1 MKNSID
7 FIGGGTRR
15 SLLRMVGP
23 LLAAMVLTMAYNLVD
38 SLWVGNLMGETG
50 YAALTSSTSVV
61 LILSAIAMGSSN
73 GAAILIAQTAGAK
86 KEAGGLISVSLAL
99 AGAFS
104 VGVTAILE
112 LALRPLLSAMNTL
125 PELFSMAYDYL
136 SVYLLGYAAI
146 FLYMHFTAAFRA
158 FGDPVFQ
165 MKGMLLSTVFN
176 AVADPLM
183 IRGFGLRGAA
193 WATVLSEALCLVFA
207 VVYHRKKRLFRLTL
221 RRADAAWVRPL
232 LADAVPSAVQSC
244 MPAVSSAALL
254 LLVTG
259 FGVTAIAAYGAA
271 GQLEILLFYPA
282 MAMNMAL
289 TAITGQCS
297 GADRTDRVRDYL
309 RCALRLGTVFTAV
322 LSAAVILF
330 AGPLSRLFVDSGAT
344 AAIVQDFFRVVSV
357 GYVLYMA
364 TSCFLGE
371 TSGLGHPGR
380 SMALMFVYYIVV
392 RVPLAAALVR
402 TPLALDGVWTAVLI
416 SHIAAAALAAAQGLS
431 LLRTKTPSRT
441 APKGEAA

>member
-7 FIGGGTRR
+7 FIGGDTRR

-50 YAALTSSTSVV
+50 YAALTSSASVV

-104 VGVTAILE
+104 VGVTAVLE
-112 LALRPLLSAMNTL
+112 LALRPLLSAMNTP

-221 RRADAAWVRPL
+221 RRADAALVRPL

-259 FGVTAIAAYGAA
+259 FGVTVIAAYGAA
-271 GQLEILLFYPA
+271 GRLEILLFYPA

-297 GADRTDRVRDYL
+297 GAGRTDRVRDYL
-309 RCALRLGTVFTAV
+309 RCALQLGTVFTAV
-322 LSAAVILF
+322 LSAAAILF

>member
-7 FIGGGTRR
+7 FIGGDTRR

-86 KEAGGLISVSLAL
+86 KGAGGLISVSLAL

-104 VGVTAILE
+104 VGVTAVLE
-112 LALRPLLSAMNTL
+112 LALRPLLAAMNTP

-271 GQLEILLFYPA
+271 GRLEILLFYPA

-297 GADRTDRVRDYL
+297 GAGRTDRVRDYL

-322 LSAAVILF
+322 LSAAVILS

>member
-7 FIGGGTRR
+7 FIGGDTRR

-104 VGVTAILE
+104 VGVTAVLE
-112 LALRPLLSAMNTL
+112 LALRPLLSAMNTP

-244 MPAVSSAALL
+244 IPAVSSAALL

-271 GQLEILLFYPA
+271 GRLEILLFYPA

-297 GADRTDRVRDYL
+297 GAGRTDRVRDYL

-431 LLRTKTPSRT
+431 LLRTKTSSRT

>member
-7 FIGGGTRR
+7 FIGGDTRR

-104 VGVTAILE
+104 VGVTAVLE
-112 LALRPLLSAMNTL
+112 LALRPLLSAMNTP

-221 RRADAAWVRPL
+221 QRADAAWVRPL

-259 FGVTAIAAYGAA
+259 FGVTVIAAYGAA
-271 GQLEILLFYPA
+271 GRLEILLFYPA

-297 GADRTDRVRDYL
+297 GAGRTDRVRDYL

>member
-7 FIGGGTRR
+7 FIGGDTRR

-86 KEAGGLISVSLAL
+86 REAGGLISVSLAL

-104 VGVTAILE
+104 VGVTAVLG
-112 LALRPLLSAMNTL
+112 LALRPLLSAMNTP

-271 GQLEILLFYPA
+271 GRLEILLFYPA

-297 GADRTDRVRDYL
+297 GAGRTDRVRDYL

-330 AGPLSRLFVDSGAT
+330 AGPLSRLFVDSADT
-344 AAIVQDFFRVVSV
+344 AAIVQGFFRIVSV

-371 TSGLGHPGR
+371 TSGLGRPGR

>member
-7 FIGGGTRR
+7 FVGGDTRR

-86 KEAGGLISVSLAL
+86 KEAGELISASLAL

-104 VGVTAILE
+104 VGVTAVLE
-112 LALRPLLSAMNTL
+112 LALRPLLSAMNTP

-271 GQLEILLFYPA
+271 GRLEILLFYPA

-297 GADRTDRVRDYL
+297 GAGRTDRVRDYL

-322 LSAAVILF
+322 LSAAVILS
-330 AGPLSRLFVDSGAT
+330 AGPLSRLFVNSGAT
-344 AAIVQDFFRVVSV
+344 AAIVQGFFRVVSV

>member
-7 FIGGGTRR
+7 FIGGDTRR

-86 KEAGGLISVSLAL
+86 REAGGLISVSLAL

-104 VGVTAILE
+104 VGVTAVLE
-112 LALRPLLSAMNTL
+112 LALRPLLSAMNTP

-221 RRADAAWVRPL
+221 QRADAAWVRPL

-297 GADRTDRVRDYL
+297 GAGRTDRVRDYL

-402 TPLALDGVWTAVLI
+402 TPLALDGVWIAVLI

>member
-7 FIGGGTRR
+7 FIGGDTRR

-104 VGVTAILE
+104 VGVTAVLE
-112 LALRPLLSAMNTL
+112 LALRPLLSAMNTP

-221 RRADAAWVRPL
+221 QRADAAWVRPL

-297 GADRTDRVRDYL
+297 GAGRTDRVRDYL

>member
-7 FIGGGTRR
+7 FIGGDTRR

-86 KEAGGLISVSLAL
+86 REAGGLISVSLAL

-104 VGVTAILE
+104 VGVTAVLE
-112 LALRPLLSAMNTL
+112 LALRPLLSAMNTP

-271 GQLEILLFYPA
+271 GRLEILLFYPA

-297 GADRTDRVRDYL
+297 GAGRTDRVRDYL

-402 TPLALDGVWTAVLI
+402 TPLALDGVWIAVLI

>member
-7 FIGGGTRR
+7 FIGGDTRR

-104 VGVTAILE
+104 VGVTAVLE
-112 LALRPLLSAMNTL
+112 LALRPLLSAMNTP

-136 SVYLLGYAAI
+136 SVYLLGYAVI

-297 GADRTDRVRDYL
+297 GAGRTDRVRDYL

-431 LLRTKTPSRT
+431 LLRTKTPSCT

>member
-7 FIGGGTRR
+7 FIGGDTRR

-104 VGVTAILE
+104 VGVTAVLE
-112 LALRPLLSAMNTL
+112 LALRPLLSAMNTP

-271 GQLEILLFYPA
+271 GRLEILLFYPA

-297 GADRTDRVRDYL
+297 GAGRTDRVRDYL

-402 TPLALDGVWTAVLI
+402 TPLALDGVWIAVLI

>member
-1 MKNSID
+1 M
-7 FIGGGTRR
+7 
-15 SLLRMVGP
+15 
-23 LLAAMVLTMAYNLVD
+23 
-38 SLWVGNLMGETG
+38 
-50 YAALTSSTSVV
+50 
-61 LILSAIAMGSSN
+61 
-73 GAAILIAQTAGAK
+73 
-86 KEAGGLISVSLAL
+86 
-99 AGAFS
+99 
-104 VGVTAILE
+104 
-112 LALRPLLSAMNTL
+112 
-125 PELFSMAYDYL
+125 
-136 SVYLLGYAAI
+136 
-146 FLYMHFTAAFRA
+146 
-158 FGDPVFQ
+158 
-165 MKGMLLSTVFN
+165 FN

-221 RRADAAWVRPL
+221 QRADAAWVRPL

-344 AAIVQDFFRVVSV
+344 AAIVQDFFRVISV

>member
-7 FIGGGTRR
+7 FIGGDTRR

-221 RRADAAWVRPL
+221 QRADAAWVRPL

-297 GADRTDRVRDYL
+297 GAGRTDRVRDYL

>member
-7 FIGGGTRR
+7 FIGGDTRR

-86 KEAGGLISVSLAL
+86 REAGGLISVSLAL

-104 VGVTAILE
+104 VGVTAVLE
-112 LALRPLLSAMNTL
+112 LALRPLLSAMNTP

-271 GQLEILLFYPA
+271 GRLEILLFYPA

-297 GADRTDRVRDYL
+297 GAGRTDRVRDYL

-344 AAIVQDFFRVVSV
+344 AAIVQNFFRVVSV

-380 SMALMFVYYIVV
+380 SMALMFVYCIVV

>member
-7 FIGGGTRR
+7 FIGGDTRR

-104 VGVTAILE
+104 VGVTAVLE
-112 LALRPLLSAMNTL
+112 LALRPLLSAMNTP

-271 GQLEILLFYPA
+271 GRLEILLFYPA
-282 MAMNMAL
+282 MSMNMAL

-297 GADRTDRVRDYL
+297 GAGRTDRVRDYL

-344 AAIVQDFFRVVSV
+344 AAIVQNFFRVVSV

-380 SMALMFVYYIVV
+380 SMVLMFVYYIVV

>member
-7 FIGGGTRR
+7 FIGGDTRR

-38 SLWVGNLMGETG
+38 SLWVGSLMGETG

-104 VGVTAILE
+104 VGVTAVLE
-112 LALRPLLSAMNTL
+112 LALRPLLSAMNTP

-271 GQLEILLFYPA
+271 GRLEILLFYPA

-297 GADRTDRVRDYL
+297 GAGRTDRVRDYL

-322 LSAAVILF
+322 LSAAVILS

>member
-7 FIGGGTRR
+7 FIGGDTRR

-104 VGVTAILE
+104 VGVTAVLE
-112 LALRPLLSAMNTL
+112 LALRPLLSAMNTP

-232 LADAVPSAVQSC
+232 LADAVPSAVQSY

-297 GADRTDRVRDYL
+297 GAGRTDRVRDYL

>member
-7 FIGGGTRR
+7 FIGGDTRR

-259 FGVTAIAAYGAA
+259 FGVTVIAAYGAA
-271 GQLEILLFYPA
+271 GRLEILLFYPA

-297 GADRTDRVRDYL
+297 GAGRTDRVRDYL

>member
-1 MKNSID
+1 MD
-7 FIGGGTRR
+7 FIGGDTRR
-15 SLLRMVGP
+15 SLLRRVGP

-61 LILSAIAMGSSN
+61 LILSAIVMGSSN

-86 KEAGGLISVSLAL
+86 REAGGLISVSLAL

-104 VGVTAILE
+104 VGVTAVLE
-112 LALRPLLSAMNTL
+112 LALRPLLAAMNTP

-176 AVADPLM
+176 AAADPLM

-207 VVYHRKKRLFRLTL
+207 VVYHRKKRLFRLAL

-271 GQLEILLFYPA
+271 GRLEILLFYPA

-297 GADRTDRVRDYL
+297 GAGRTDRVRDYL
-309 RCALRLGTVFTAV
+309 RCALRLGAVFTAV

-330 AGPLSRLFVDSGAT
+330 AGPLSRLFVNSADT

-371 TSGLGHPGR
+371 TSGLGRPGR

-392 RVPLAAALVR
+392 RVP
-402 TPLALDGVWTAVLI
+402 
-416 SHIAAAALAAAQGLS
+416 LAAAQGLS

>member
-7 FIGGGTRR
+7 FIGGDTRR

-104 VGVTAILE
+104 VGVTAVLE
-112 LALRPLLSAMNTL
+112 LALRPLLSAMNTP

-165 MKGMLLSTVFN
+165 MKGILLSTVFN

-221 RRADAAWVRPL
+221 QRADAAWVRPL

-297 GADRTDRVRDYL
+297 GAGRTDRVRDYL

>member
-7 FIGGGTRR
+7 FIGGDTRR

-23 LLAAMVLTMAYNLVD
+23 LLAAMVLAMAYNLVD

-86 KEAGGLISVSLAL
+86 REAGGLISVSLAL

-104 VGVTAILE
+104 VGVTAVLE
-112 LALRPLLSAMNTL
+112 LALRPLLSAMNTP

-221 RRADAAWVRPL
+221 QRADAAWVRPL

-297 GADRTDRVRDYL
+297 GAGRTDRVRDYL

>member
-7 FIGGGTRR
+7 FIGGDTRR

-86 KEAGGLISVSLAL
+86 REAGGLISVSLAL

-104 VGVTAILE
+104 VGVTAVLE
-112 LALRPLLSAMNTL
+112 LALRPLLSAMNTP

-183 IRGFGLRGAA
+183 IHGFGLRGAA
-193 WATVLSEALCLVFA
+193 WATVLSEVLCLVFA
-207 VVYHRKKRLFRLTL
+207 VMYHRKKQMFRLTL

-271 GQLEILLFYPA
+271 GRLEILLFYPA

-297 GADRTDRVRDYL
+297 GAGRTDRVRDYL

-322 LSAAVILF
+322 LSAAVILS
-330 AGPLSRLFVDSGAT
+330 AGPLSRLFVNSGAT
-344 AAIVQDFFRVVSV
+344 AAIVQDFFRTVSV

-380 SMALMFVYYIVV
+380 SMALMLVYYIVV

-402 TPLALDGVWTAVLI
+402 TPLALDGVWTAILI

-431 LLRTKTPSRT
+431 LLKAKTPSRT

>member
-1 MKNSID
+1 
-7 FIGGGTRR
+7 
-15 SLLRMVGP
+15 
-23 LLAAMVLTMAYNLVD
+23 
-38 SLWVGNLMGETG
+38 MGETG

-86 KEAGGLISVSLAL
+86 REAGGLISVSLAL

-104 VGVTAILE
+104 VGVTAVLE
-112 LALRPLLSAMNTL
+112 LALRPLLSAMNTP

-193 WATVLSEALCLVFA
+193 WATVLSEALCLAFA

-221 RRADAAWVRPL
+221 QRADAAW
-232 LADAVPSAVQSC
+232 
-244 MPAVSSAALL
+244 
-254 LLVTG
+254 
-259 FGVTAIAAYGAA
+259 
-271 GQLEILLFYPA
+271 
-282 MAMNMAL
+282 
-289 TAITGQCS
+289 
-297 GADRTDRVRDYL
+297 VRDYL

-322 LSAAVILF
+322 LSAAVILS
-330 AGPLSRLFVDSGAT
+330 AGPLSRLFVNSRAT
-344 AAIVQDFFRVVSV
+344 AAIAQDFFRTVSV

-380 SMALMFVYYIVV
+380 SMALMLVYYIVV

-402 TPLALDGVWTAVLI
+402 TPLALDGVWTAILI

-431 LLRTKTPSRT
+431 LIRTKTPSRT

>member
-7 FIGGGTRR
+7 FIGGDTRR

-104 VGVTAILE
+104 VGVTAVLE
-112 LALRPLLSAMNTL
+112 LALRPLLSAMNTP

-136 SVYLLGYAAI
+136 SVYLLGYAVI

-221 RRADAAWVRPL
+221 RRADAAWVRRRPDGPGPGLSALCPAAGNGLHGGPL
-232 LADAVPSAVQSC
+232 RRGDSVRGAAVPAVRGQRGHRRHC
-244 MPAVSSAALL
+244 AGLL
-254 LLVTG
+254 PRRQRGLRSLYGHQLL
-259 FGVTAIAAYGAA
+259 
-271 GQLEILLFYPA
+271 P
-282 MAMNMAL
+282 
-289 TAITGQCS
+289 
-297 GADRTDRVRDYL
+297 R
-309 RCALRLGTVFTAV
+309 
-322 LSAAVILF
+322 
-330 AGPLSRLFVDSGAT
+330 
-344 AAIVQDFFRVVSV
+344 
-357 GYVLYMA
+357 
-364 TSCFLGE
+364 
-371 TSGLGHPGR
+371 
-380 SMALMFVYYIVV
+380 
-392 RVPLAAALVR
+392 
-402 TPLALDGVWTAVLI
+402 
-416 SHIAAAALAAAQGLS
+416 
-431 LLRTKTPSRT
+431 
-441 APKGEAA
+441 

>member
-7 FIGGGTRR
+7 FIGGDTRR

-104 VGVTAILE
+104 VGVTAVLE
-112 LALRPLLSAMNTL
+112 LALRPLLSAMNTP

-176 AVADPLM
+176 AAADPLM

-297 GADRTDRVRDYL
+297 GAGRTDRVRDYL

-330 AGPLSRLFVDSGAT
+330 AGPLSRLFVDSVAT
-344 AAIVQDFFRVVSV
+344 AAIVQGFFRIVSV

-371 TSGLGHPGR
+371 MSGLGHPGR

-416 SHIAAAALAAAQGLS
+416 SHIAAAALAAVQGLS

>member
-7 FIGGGTRR
+7 FIGGDTRR

-38 SLWVGNLMGETG
+38 SLWVGSLMGETG

-104 VGVTAILE
+104 VGVTAVLE
-112 LALRPLLSAMNTL
+112 LALRPLLSAMNTP

-271 GQLEILLFYPA
+271 GRLEILLFYPA
-282 MAMNMAL
+282 MSMNMAL

-297 GADRTDRVRDYL
+297 GAGRTDRVRDYL

>member
-7 FIGGGTRR
+7 FIGGDTRL

-104 VGVTAILE
+104 VGVTAVLE
-112 LALRPLLSAMNTL
+112 LALRPLLSAMNTP

-193 WATVLSEALCLVFA
+193 GATVLSEALCLVFA

-221 RRADAAWVRPL
+221 QRADAAWVRPL

>member
-7 FIGGGTRR
+7 FVGGNTRR

-86 KEAGGLISVSLAL
+86 KEAGGLISASLAL

-104 VGVTAILE
+104 VGVTAVLE
-112 LALRPLLSAMNTL
+112 LALRPLLAAMNTP

-193 WATVLSEALCLVFA
+193 GATVLSEALCLVFA

-221 RRADAAWVRPL
+221 QRADAAWVRPL

-344 AAIVQDFFRVVSV
+344 AAIVQDFFRTVSV

>member
-7 FIGGGTRR
+7 FIGGDTRR

-73 GAAILIAQTAGAK
+73 GAAILIAQAAGAK
-86 KEAGGLISVSLAL
+86 REAGGLISVSLAL

-104 VGVTAILE
+104 VGVTAVLE
-112 LALRPLLSAMNTL
+112 LALRPLLSAMNTP

-176 AVADPLM
+176 AVVDPLM

-193 WATVLSEALCLVFA
+193 WATVLSEALCLAFA

-221 RRADAAWVRPL
+221 QRADAAWVRPL

-271 GQLEILLFYPA
+271 GRLEILLFYPA

-297 GADRTDRVRDYL
+297 GAGRTDRVRDYL

-322 LSAAVILF
+322 LSAAVILS
-330 AGPLSRLFVDSGAT
+330 AGPLSRLFVDSVAT
-344 AAIVQDFFRVVSV
+344 AAIVQDFFRTVSV

-371 TSGLGHPGR
+371 MSGLGHPGR
-380 SMALMFVYYIVV
+380 SMALMLVYYIAV

-402 TPLALDGVWTAVLI
+402 TPLALDGVWTAILI

-431 LLRTKTPSRT
+431 LLKTKTPSRT
-441 APKGEAA
+441 APKGETA

>member
-7 FIGGGTRR
+7 FIGGDTRR

-104 VGVTAILE
+104 VGVTAVLE
-112 LALRPLLSAMNTL
+112 LALRPLLSAMNTP

-259 FGVTAIAAYGAA
+259 FGVTVIAAYGAA
-271 GQLEILLFYPA
+271 GRLEILLFYPA

-297 GADRTDRVRDYL
+297 GAGRTDRVRDYL

-380 SMALMFVYYIVV
+380 SMVLMFVYYIVV

>member
-7 FIGGGTRR
+7 FIGGDTRR

-104 VGVTAILE
+104 VGVTAVLE
-112 LALRPLLSAMNTL
+112 LALRPLLSAMNTP

-136 SVYLLGYAAI
+136 SVYPLGYAAI

-271 GQLEILLFYPA
+271 GRLEILLFYPA
-282 MAMNMAL
+282 MSMNMAL

-297 GADRTDRVRDYL
+297 GAGRTDRVRDYL

>member
-7 FIGGGTRR
+7 FIGGDTRR

-61 LILSAIAMGSSN
+61 LILSSIAMGSSN

-104 VGVTAILE
+104 VGVIAVLE
-112 LALRPLLSAMNTL
+112 LALRPLLSAMNTP

-297 GADRTDRVRDYL
+297 GAGRTDRVRDYL

>member
-7 FIGGGTRR
+7 FIGGDTRR

-61 LILSAIAMGSSN
+61 LILSSIAMGSSN

-104 VGVTAILE
+104 VGVTAVLE
-112 LALRPLLSAMNTL
+112 LALRPLLSAMNTP

-297 GADRTDRVRDYL
+297 GAGRTDRVRDYL

-402 TPLALDGVWTAVLI
+402 TPLALDGVWIAVLI

>member
-7 FIGGGTRR
+7 FVGGNTRR

-61 LILSAIAMGSSN
+61 LILSSIAMGSSN

-104 VGVTAILE
+104 VGVIAVLE
-112 LALRPLLSAMNTL
+112 LALRPLLSAMNTP

-297 GADRTDRVRDYL
+297 GAGRTDRVRDYL

-330 AGPLSRLFVDSGAT
+330 AGPLSRLFVDSADT
-344 AAIVQDFFRVVSV
+344 AAIVQGFFRIVSV

-371 TSGLGHPGR
+371 TSGLGRPGR

-431 LLRTKTPSRT
+431 LLKTKTPSRT

>member
-7 FIGGGTRR
+7 FIGGDTRR

-86 KEAGGLISVSLAL
+86 REAGGLISVSLAL

-104 VGVTAILE
+104 VGVTAVLE
-112 LALRPLLSAMNTL
+112 LALRPLLSAMNTP

-221 RRADAAWVRPL
+221 RRSDAAWVRPL

-271 GQLEILLFYPA
+271 GRLEILLFYPA

-297 GADRTDRVRDYL
+297 GAGRTDRVRDYL

-402 TPLALDGVWTAVLI
+402 TPLALDGVWIAVLI

>member
-7 FIGGGTRR
+7 FVGGNTRR

-86 KEAGGLISVSLAL
+86 REAGGLISVSLAL

-104 VGVTAILE
+104 VGVTAVLE
-112 LALRPLLSAMNTL
+112 LALRPLLSAMNTP

-297 GADRTDRVRDYL
+297 GAGRTDRVRDYL